1 MAEKRD
7 EFTDQNALKMLE
19 QVSGVSEGPAKAVL
33 RALDRNGF
41 VVKQIIPDEAPEF
54 EYGTIESLNQKF
66 DRIKELDTERQVLAN
81 KMKKEWNDIQQKY
94 MPIFNA
100 IAKAMELTNGAPNAF
115 PGTDAGPSGSP
126 DELPEMRQD
135 I

>member
-7 EFTDQNALKMLE
+7 EFTDQNAMAMLE

-41 VVKQIIPDEAPEF
+41 VVKQIVPDEEPEF
-54 EYGTIESLNQKF
+54 AYGTIESLNQKF
-66 DRIKELDTERQVLAN
+66 DRIRELDVQRQPLVNAL
-81 KMKKEWNDIQQKY
+81 KKEWNDVQQKY

-100 IAKAMELTNGAPNAF
+100 IAKAMEVTNGAPNTF
-115 PGTDAGPSGSP
+115 SGTDAGSSGSS
-126 DELPEMRQD
+126 DELPSV
-135 I
+135 